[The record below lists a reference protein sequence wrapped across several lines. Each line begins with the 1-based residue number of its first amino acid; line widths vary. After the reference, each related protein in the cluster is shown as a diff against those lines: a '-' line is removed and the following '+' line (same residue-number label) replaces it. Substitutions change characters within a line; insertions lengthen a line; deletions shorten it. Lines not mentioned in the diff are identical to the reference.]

1 MLLCIIHYPQI
12 TAATSHKMC
21 AWLTTGNTT
30 DETSRRDTL
39 WRPPVA
45 IWLWASTLSKSVVF
59 EGFPKIFAIILFNPK
74 SGMPT
79 TKPRKGPFPAAPKDE
94 PSSTGFSVGTDCS
107 ETWRTGEVLKCWRT
121 VVKKDVTHQF
131 RNSIV
136 LGFLKWRYPQ
146 IIRFSRMFTDFPL
159 LW

>member
-1 MLLCIIHYPQI
+1 MHNPLSPNHSCNKPQDVCMAYHRQHNGWNI
-12 TAATSHKMC
+12 AKGYALKTPSSHLVVGVNIVNP
-21 AWLTTGNTT
+21 W
-30 DETSRRDTL
+30 
-39 WRPPVA
+39 
-45 IWLWASTLSKSVVF
+45 KSVVF